1 MSSIYNLQTPHIA
14 TALELRRILPITGV
28 LSQVRFS
35 RDCNHA
41 MGTIFGH
48 SPFTDAGQIR
58 TSPITKVYRVAGH
71 TLGESRTGSIY
82 VFSDFEDGGANQLL
96 KLCRKLGLPA
106 PSELTDPTAY
116 PVNTSGVLQ

>member
-1 MSSIYNLQTPHIA
+1 MSSVYNQQSPHIA
-14 TALELRRILPITGV
+14 AALGLRQVLPITGV
-28 LSQVRFS
+28 LSQVKFS

-41 MGTIFGH
+41 IGTIFGH

-58 TSPITKVYRVAGH
+58 TSPITKVYRVGGH
-71 TLGESRTGSIY
+71 TVGESRTGSVY
-82 VFSDFEDGGANQLL
+82 VFSDFEEGGAHQLL
-96 KLCRKLGLPA
+96 KLCRKLGLPT

>member
-1 MSSIYNLQTPHIA
+1 MSSAYNQQSPHIA
-14 TALELRRILPITGV
+14 AALGLREIFPITGV
-28 LSQVRFS
+28 LSQVKFS

-41 MGTIFGH
+41 IGTIFGH
-48 SPFTDAGQIR
+48 SPLTDAGQIR
-58 TSPITKVYRVAGH
+58 TSPITKVFRLADH
-71 TLGESRTGSIY
+71 TFGVSRTGSVY
-82 VFSDFEDGGANQLL
+82 VFSDFEEGGANQLL